1 MIWLSVS
8 PGAAGWAQTNGDQRV
23 VDEETE
29 LWTSGAFRTPHF
41 GSTFASSYARWA
53 WFCSDGFGS
62 VGQSKLSDPSG
73 ERSDSKHADRT
84 LRGSQARGGLATRRV
99 PASFEAQ
106 LRDRRK
112 RASLIDLH
120 CHLLPE
126 VDDGAVDLKTSL
138 AMARMSVAEG
148 VKVIA
153 CTPHILPGVYDNTG
167 PDIRHR
173 VQRLQLELNATG
185 INCRLVPG
193 CDAHISPDLV
203 SKLKSGRALTLNDSR
218 YVLVEPPHHVLPPNI
233 DRLFFDL
240 LAAGYVPVLT
250 HPERMSWVDRNEEL
264 LNRLVLSGVWM
275 QMTAGAIIGGFGEK
289 VKRQAVKMLHRAM
302 IHIVASDAHNTAN
315 RPPVM
320 GEAFRALGGIVGLE
334 EARNL
339 VETRPAAILEDRA
352 PAFVPAPFRD
362 FKLQDN
368 SEETFLRRMSQ
379 FFRS

>member
-1 MIWLSVS
+1 
-8 PGAAGWAQTNGDQRV
+8 
-23 VDEETE
+23 
-29 LWTSGAFRTPHF
+29 
-41 GSTFASSYARWA
+41 
-53 WFCSDGFGS
+53 
-62 VGQSKLSDPSG
+62 
-73 ERSDSKHADRT
+73 
-84 LRGSQARGGLATRRV
+84 LRN
-99 PASFEAQ
+99 
-106 LRDRRK
+106 RRK
-112 RASLIDLH
+112 RAASLIDLH

-138 AMARMSVAEG
+138 AMARMSVADG

-167 PDIRHR
+167 LDIRRR
-173 VQRLQLELNATG
+173 VQRLQLELDAAG

-193 CDAHISPDLV
+193 CDAHINPDLV
-203 SKLKSGRALTLNDSR
+203 SQLKSGRALTLNDSR
-218 YVLVEPPHHVLPPNI
+218 YVLVEPPHHILPPNI

-289 VKRQAVKMLHRAM
+289 VKRQAVKMLHRGM

-320 GEAFRALGGIVGLE
+320 GEAFRALRDLVGLE

-339 VETRPAAILEDRA
+339 VETRPAAILEDQA
-352 PAFVPAPFRD
+352 PAAVPAMPFRD
-362 FKLQDN
+362 SGLQDE
-368 SEETFLRRMSQ
+368 SEETFLRRMSRY
-379 FFRS
+379 FRG

>member
-1 MIWLSVS
+1 MR
-8 PGAAGWAQTNGDQRV
+8 N
-23 VDEETE
+23 
-29 LWTSGAFRTPHF
+29 
-41 GSTFASSYARWA
+41 
-53 WFCSDGFGS
+53 
-62 VGQSKLSDPSG
+62 
-73 ERSDSKHADRT
+73 
-84 LRGSQARGGLATRRV
+84 
-99 PASFEAQ
+99 
-106 LRDRRK
+106 RRK
-112 RASLIDLH
+112 RAASLIDLH

-138 AMARMSVAEG
+138 AMARMSVADG

-167 PDIRHR
+167 PDIRSR
-173 VQRLQLELNATG
+173 VQRLQLELDAAG
-185 INCRLVPG
+185 ISCRLVPG
-193 CDAHISPDLV
+193 CDAHINPDLV
-203 SKLKSGRALTLNDSR
+203 SQLKSGSALTLNDSR
-218 YVLVEPPHHVLPPNI
+218 YVLVEPPHHILPPNI

-289 VKRQAVKMLHRAM
+289 VRRQAIKMLHRGM

-320 GEAFRALGGIVGLE
+320 GEAFRALRDLVGLE

-339 VETRPAAILEDRA
+339 VETRPAAILEDQA
-352 PAFVPAPFRD
+352 PASVPAMPFRD
-362 FKLQDN
+362 SSLQDD
-368 SEETFLRRMSQ
+368 SEDTFLRRMSRY
-379 FFRS
+379 FRG